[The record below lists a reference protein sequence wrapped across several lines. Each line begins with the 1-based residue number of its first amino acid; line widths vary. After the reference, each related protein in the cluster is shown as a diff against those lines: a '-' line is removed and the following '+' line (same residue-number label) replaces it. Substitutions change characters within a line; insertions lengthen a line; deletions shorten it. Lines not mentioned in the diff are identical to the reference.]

1 MAARV
6 ETTARGRTA
15 VLAPPLAGPTLD
27 SWLLLLT
34 SEEEE
39 RRQGQGQCQGHSDI
53 FSPAPLAADWGGGG
67 ASSCQ
72 APPSTDEDESRPLAP
87 LKLIASRGGADR

>member
-1 MAARV
+1 MVARV

-39 RRQGQGQCQGHSDI
+39 RDQGQGQGH
-53 FSPAPLAADWGGGG
+53 PAQPLH
-67 ASSCQ
+67 
-72 APPSTDEDESRPLAP
+72 
-87 LKLIASRGGADR
+87 